1 MAKLEFKFDTKKFE
15 KNINKALEKIV
26 KEEQKKID
34 IKKTVKEGV
43 EMTLLNEVEEEALK
57 IMIDCISENGN
68 ISTGEY
74 NKFPNYIYE
83 QLKDIL
89 YKLKITG
96 YIARGDVWLN
106 GWEVLITP
114 LGLSYF
120 ARKGL
125 REELFNELSDNARNL
140 LKELVDNEFT
150 GKGIDNILREKI
162 EEDKTDRIIR
172 GMIGT
177 LINNGLISVSWSS
190 NTVYHAELTDA
201 GRTYFEREKKYMEK
215 LRQMSG
221 DTYNINNSG
230 ILNMGN
236 IENLNI
242 NIDNSIHEIE
252 KKIEEKGNEDKEE
265 LKEILQEVKDYLDNI
280 KETKIIGKNGALF
293 KRLSNHLS
301 KHRLVLCRSCIVVRT
316 SLFNDYGRT
325 KRINNKY

>member
-15 KNINKALEKIV
+15 KKIDKALEKIIR
-26 KEEQKKID
+26 EEKKKID

-43 EMTLLNEVEEEALK
+43 EMTLLNEVEEEALR
-57 IMIDCISENGN
+57 IMIECLSENGN

-89 YKLKITG
+89 YKLRITG

-120 ARKGL
+120 DKKGL
-125 REELFNELSDNARNL
+125 REELFNELSDSAKDL
-140 LKELVDNEFT
+140 LKELVNNEFT
-150 GKGIDNILREKI
+150 EKGIANILREKI

-172 GMIGT
+172 GIIGT
-177 LINNGLISVSWSS
+177 LKNNGLISVSWADD
-190 NTVYHAELTDA
+190 TVYYAELTDA

-215 LRQMSG
+215 LKQMSG

-230 ILNMGN
+230 IFNMGN

-252 KKIEEKGNEDKEE
+252 KKIEDKGNEDKEE

-280 KETKIIGKNGALF
+280 KETKTLGKNGALF
-293 KRLSNHLS
+293 KRLSNHLA
-301 KHRLVLCRSCIVVRT
+301 KHRLVLC
-316 SLFNDYGRT
+316 
-325 KRINNKY
+325 

>member
-15 KNINKALEKIV
+15 KNINKALEKII

-34 IKKTVKEGV
+34 IKKIVKEGA

-57 IMIDCISENGN
+57 IMLECLSKNSN
-68 ISTGEY
+68 ISRGEY
-74 NKFPNYIYE
+74 DKFPNYIYE
-83 QLKDIL
+83 QLNDII

-96 YIARGDVWLN
+96 YIARGDISLSD
-106 GWEVLITP
+106 WEVVITP

-125 REELFNELSDNARNL
+125 REELFNELSDSARNL

-190 NTVYHAELTDA
+190 NTVYHAEITDA
-201 GRTYFEREKKYMEK
+201 GRTYLERERKYMEK
-215 LRQMSG
+215 LKQMSG

-242 NIDNSIHEIE
+242 NIDNSIHKIE
-252 KKIEEKGNEDKEE
+252 KKIEDNGNEDKEE

-280 KETKIIGKNGALF
+280 KETKTLGKNRVLF
-293 KRLSNHLS
+293 KRISNHLA
-301 KHRLVLCRSCIVVRT
+301 KHRLVLCRSCLVVRT

-325 KRINNKY
+325 KCIK